1 MSWSSPTSSDPP
13 PPASSSL
20 QVCPNHILTLLSTQ
34 LTLLFQPFIDPP
46 CPPTPFRMQFQVLKQ
61 RTGFFAICPI
71 NLSSSSPHAISIRL
85 CWIYG
90 VSFLIPVCL
99 YILVPLSQ
107 SQGAVYQHTEGR
119 WKMGPAIPSCSSRG
133 PPCLLSSHS
142 PQWVHLTI
150 YEPLPPPRPHPLTRK
165 PKQ

>member
-1 MSWSSPTSSDPP
+1 MFWSTPTSLDPP
-13 PPASSSL
+13 PPASSAL
-20 QVCPNHILTLLSTQ
+20 QVCPDQILTLLSTQ

-46 CPPTPFRMQFQVLKQ
+46 TPFRMQFQVFKQ
-61 RTGFFAICPI
+61 RTDFFAIFPI
-71 NLSSSSPHAISIRL
+71 NLSSSSPHPISIWL

-90 VSFLIPVCL
+90 GSFLTPVCP
-99 YILVPLSQ
+99 YTRVPLSR

-119 WKMGPAIPSCSSRG
+119 WKMGPAIPSYSSRWL
-133 PPCLLSSHS
+133 PRLLSSHS

-150 YEPLPPPRPHPLTRK
+150 YEPLPPPRPHPPTRK